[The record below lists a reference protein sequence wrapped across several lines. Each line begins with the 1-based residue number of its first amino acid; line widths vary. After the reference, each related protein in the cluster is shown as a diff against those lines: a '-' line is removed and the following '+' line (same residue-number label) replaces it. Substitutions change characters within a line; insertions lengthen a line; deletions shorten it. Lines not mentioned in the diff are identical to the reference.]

1 MSSTGTRWKRL
12 DRVTWEDDGHLLA
25 VTWAKGREP
34 MVRIDLDGRAVLV
47 SAVRPVPP
55 KLPYRYVFETQP

>member
-25 VTWAKGREP
+25 VTWAKGREA